1 MESLYQN
8 MKDIDHNESV
18 LKVESNN
25 NNFIVSG
32 TYHLYYLTKEIIRLM
47 SDDSKGCICIQKDVI
62 SFNAMTDDDEE
73 MKEGE
78 MIKNSNIK
86 SVAEILSILGNNIWQ
101 LHDYNTN
108 SYTPVNHKGVKI
120 TKNFI

>member
-1 MESLYQN
+1 MDSLCKNMEGIEQP
-8 MKDIDHNESV
+8 V
-18 LKVESNN
+18 LKVKSDN

-32 TYHLYYLTKEIIRLM
+32 TYHLYYLSDKMIRLM

-62 SFNAMTDDDEE
+62 SFNAMTDDDED
-73 MKEGE
+73 MKEGA

-86 SVAEILSILGNNIWQ
+86 NVAELLSILSNNIWQ

-108 SYTPVNHKGVKI
+108 RYNKVKHDGVRI
-120 TKNFI
+120 TKTN

>member
-1 MESLYQN
+1 MESLCKN
-8 MKDIDHNESV
+8 MEGIGHNESV
-18 LKVESNN
+18 LKVESDN

-32 TYHLYYLTKEIIRLM
+32 TYHLYYLTKEMIRLM

-62 SFNAMTDDDEE
+62 IFNIMTDED
-73 MKEGE
+73 MKEGV

-86 SVAEILSILGNNIWQ
+86 SVAELLSILGNNIWQ

-108 SYTPVNHKGVKI
+108 RYNKVKHDGVRI
-120 TKNFI
+120 TKN

>member
-1 MESLYQN
+1 MESLCKN
-8 MKDIDHNESV
+8 MEGIEQPV

-32 TYHLYYLTKEIIRLM
+32 TYHLYYLTKEMIRLM

-78 MIKNSNIK
+78 MIKNSNI
-86 SVAEILSILGNNIWQ
+86 SNIDELLSILGDNIWQ

-108 SYTPVNHKGVKI
+108 RYTPVNHEGVKI
-120 TKNFI
+120 TKN